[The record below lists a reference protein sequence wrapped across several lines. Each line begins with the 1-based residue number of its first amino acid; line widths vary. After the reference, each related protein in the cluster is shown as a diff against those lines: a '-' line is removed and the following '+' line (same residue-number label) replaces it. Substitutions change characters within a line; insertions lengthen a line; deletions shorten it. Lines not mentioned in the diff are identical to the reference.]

1 MNWQT
6 IPSGRKR
13 CSLVYLENPL
23 LSGKR
28 ATLPTILPWKMSAKY
43 SLLDFQLDETSSD
56 TEWKWNIVS
65 EELDR
70 KIETIYTVSEERL
83 NKAGPMI

>member
-1 MNWQT
+1 
-6 IPSGRKR
+6 
-13 CSLVYLENPL
+13 
-23 LSGKR
+23 
-28 ATLPTILPWKMSAKY
+28 MSAKY

-83 NKAGPMI
+83 NKAGPMIWMVLTLPNKRRNDTLQHNKEDKDTSITR